1 MRCTSAL
8 TFRIHPGRPRSTLRP
23 DSDSVLSITYVDT
36 ASLLGRS
43 RASSTNA
50 LAQRWALYQTGA
62 SRLDALRN
70 IYTEEKSFRPKPW
83 DDASRSACCAA
94 GATTTGAP
102 SARGVDGGPE
112 VLRHQVRGE
121 ARRVV
126 AARRRLAD
134 EARHRMHVL
143 HDPGVARRLGDDV
156 GQDL

>member
-1 MRCTSAL
+1 RCTSAL

-50 LAQRWALYQTGA
+50 LAQRSAVYQTGA

-94 GATTTGAP
+94 GATTTGTRSSRAALTASP
-102 SARGVDGGPE
+102 RSFAIRS
-112 VLRHQVRGE
+112 
-121 ARRVV
+121 VV
-126 AARRRLAD
+126 KPGASSRLAGALA
-134 EARHRMHVL
+134 ERART
-143 HDPGVARRLGDDV
+143 
-156 GQDL
+156 